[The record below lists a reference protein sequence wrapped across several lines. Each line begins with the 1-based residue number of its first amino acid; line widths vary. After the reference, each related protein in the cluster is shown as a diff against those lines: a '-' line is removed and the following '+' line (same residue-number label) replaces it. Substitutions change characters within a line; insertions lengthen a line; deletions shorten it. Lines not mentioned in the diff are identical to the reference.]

1 MRSAG
6 TVLNV
11 IRDRGNRGLPLDDI
25 YRQLFNPSLYL
36 LAYGR
41 IYRND
46 GAMTKGTTEE
56 TVDGMSLE
64 KIENIIELLRY
75 ERYRWTPVRRTEI
88 PKKNGK
94 TRPLGIP
101 TWSDKLLQEVIRLI
115 LEAYYEPQFSDSSH
129 GFRPQRGCHTALQEV
144 RRRWGGT
151 KWFIEGDIR
160 GCFDNIDHEI
170 MMSILRERIQDNRFL
185 RLMENLLKAGY
196 LEQWNYKPT
205 LSGVPQGGI
214 VSPILTNIYLDRLDK
229 YVEQTLIPEYTRGDS
244 RGYGSDYRRL
254 SKRASYLRGVG
265 RLEEAHELK
274 KQYQRMPSK
283 DVNDPGYRRLRYV
296 RYADDFLLG
305 FTGSA
310 DEAREIKDKL
320 ETFMRDSLNMELS
333 REKTLIT
340 HARTH
345 AAKFLGYEVI
355 VQHEDSKHTNGR
367 RSINGCI
374 GLRVPEGFIRER
386 CARYM
391 RKGKA
396 IHRLELV
403 NCSNYAIVYDY
414 QSKYRGYV
422 QYYKLA
428 VNLLWLSRVHWV
440 MQTSLFKTLACKH
453 KSSVRKIA
461 RKYLKTVKFSHGLR
475 RCVEVVVERKDKKPL
490 IARFGGLS
498 CKREDYA
505 VIADGQIDNDRAPRC
520 ELLTRLLA
528 DRCEICGATNKV
540 EVHHVRALKDL
551 KVKGKKE
558 KPLWMQTMSAL
569 RRKTLIVCRPCHIAI
584 HSGRPLRVA
593 TDMS

>member
-1 MRSAG
+1 MRSAK

-11 IRDRGNRGLPLDDI
+11 IRDRGKRGLPLDDI

-46 GAMTKGTTEE
+46 GAMTKGATEE

-64 KIENIIELLRY
+64 KIGNIIELLRY

-129 GFRPQRGCHTALQEV
+129 GFRPQRGCHTALQTV
-144 RRRWGGT
+144 QHTWKGT

-170 MMSILRERIQDNRFL
+170 MMSILRERIEDNRFL
-185 RLMENLLKAGY
+185 RLMKNLLEAGY
-196 LEQWNYKPT
+196 LEQWDYKPT

-229 YVEQTLIPEYTRGDS
+229 YVEQTLIPEYTRGDR
-244 RGYGSDYRRL
+244 RGYGSDYTRL
-254 SKRASYLRGVG
+254 VKRASYLRKVG
-265 RLEEAHELK
+265 RFEKALELR

-283 DVNDPGYRRLRYV
+283 NVNDPGYRRLRYV

-305 FTGSA
+305 FIGSA

-320 ETFMRDSLNMELS
+320 EMFMRDNLNMELS
-333 REKTLIT
+333 GEKTLIT

-367 RSINGCI
+367 RSINGYI
-374 GLRVPEGFIRER
+374 GLRVPESFIRER

-391 RKGKA
+391 RKGKV

-428 VNLLWLSRVHWV
+428 VNLSWLNRVHWI

-453 KSSVRKIA
+453 KSSVSKMA
-461 RKYLKTVKFSHGLR
+461 RKYVKTVRFPHGLR
-475 RCVEVVVERKDKKPL
+475 RCVEVIVVRKDKKPL

-498 CKREDYA
+498 RKREDYA
-505 VIADGQIDNDRAPRC
+505 VIADRQIDNDRAPRC

-528 DRCEICGATNKV
+528 DRCEICGATSKV

-569 RRKTLIVCRPCHIAI
+569 KRKTLIVCRQCHRAI
-584 HSGRPLRVA
+584 HSGKPLIKPKD
-593 TDMS
+593 TS